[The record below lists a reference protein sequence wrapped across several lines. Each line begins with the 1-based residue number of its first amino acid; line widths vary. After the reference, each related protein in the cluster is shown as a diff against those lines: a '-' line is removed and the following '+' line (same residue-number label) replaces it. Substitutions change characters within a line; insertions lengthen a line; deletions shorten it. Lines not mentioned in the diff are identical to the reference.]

1 MKVERRGK
9 EIRLTGYVCAAGR
22 ESRVLHHPV
31 HGDFVETVE
40 PGTFARALAEARNVA
55 WTIDHGRELG
65 STQQG
70 NLTLEEDAIGLKASA
85 RTDDAAVV
93 QAAERGELRGWSFTF
108 RAKPGGDVWE
118 DGKDG
123 QPARRSLRD
132 ILLDEVAVLDIT
144 PAYICYGDWCCKGHK
159 AEDWHGCGGASDE
172 NRQSEREVG
181 HCGVHGAGQYRRVQE
196 VHEYLCRGRRGE
208 RKRLL

>member
-9 EIRLTGYVCAAGR
+9 EVHLCGYVCAAGR
-22 ESRVLHHPV
+22 ESRVLHHPA

-40 PGTFARALAEARNVA
+40 PGTFARALAQAQDVEF
-55 WTIDHGRELG
+55 TIDHGRRLG
-65 STQQG
+65 GTSQG
-70 NLTLEEDAIGLKASA
+70 NLTLEEDAIGLKADA
-85 RTDDAAVV
+85 WTDDPAVV

-144 PAYICYGDWCCKGHK
+144 PAYIATTVD
-159 AEDWHGCGGASDE
+159 AETRSAEPAEIRSAADPAEKPEATE
-172 NRQSEREVG
+172 NPPEYRARLEQMKLEV
-181 HCGVHGAGQYRRVQE
+181 
-196 VHEYLCRGRRGE
+196 
-208 RKRLL
+208 